1 MEITLF
7 TKCLFEFIGTLVL
20 VLLGDGVV
28 ASTVLKQ
35 SKGFNGGWAVI
46 TIAWGLAVMCGVLIA
61 GPYSGAHL
69 NPAVSVGLAVAGSFP
84 WAFVPGYI
92 AAQLLGGFCGAVLV
106 YVYYKDHF
114 DATDDPATKLGVFCT
129 MPAIMDKPR
138 NLFCEFLGTFLLVFV
153 ILAIGNEQN
162 TPEIGKPRK
171 PARDDAH
178 HGHRH
183 VAGRHDGLCHQPGA
197 RPASACGPQH
207 PAHQGEGHERVGLQ
221 LGTRNGARTGRTR
234 RRADLRMRL
243 YVRLTAAAP
252 IPPPWPLLTG
262 ERLFRIRQEAGRG
275 GRKRI
280 IIINRYRA
288 GHDRDGNRFPG

>member
-162 TPEIGKPRK
+162 TPEIGMGSLGSL
-171 PARDDAH
+171 PAFTVRSVTDVASGFQIH
-178 HGHRH
+178 TRTIH
-183 VAGRHDGLCHQPGA
+183 V
-197 RPASACGPQH
+197 
-207 PAHQGEGHERVGLQ
+207 
-221 LGTRNGARTGRTR
+221 
-234 RRADLRMRL
+234 
-243 YVRLTAAAP
+243 
-252 IPPPWPLLTG
+252 PLLRTVIITG
-262 ERLFRIRQEAGRG
+262 IIAGV
-275 GRKRI
+275 I
-280 IIINRYRA
+280 IVVA
-288 GHDRDGNRFPG
+288 HALAA